1 MKNRLL
7 LWAVVVGLIVVR
19 CGAAQGEDL
28 SNRAERRPAPW
39 IGVTSTVEDGKIRC
53 PVAYIE
59 AIRETGGIP
68 VIIPVMQD
76 TDSQADYL
84 RRLDGLVLI
93 GGADVPPA
101 AYGEESHPTVHEM
114 PPSRWEWERR
124 LVQAWLQSEKPLLGV
139 CLGAQLTNVVT
150 GGTLIQDIPSQ
161 VGDDVTHRQS
171 GGVRHAVTIH
181 PGSRLREILGVDR
194 LKVYSSHHQAVRTVG
209 KDLVVVARSDDGVVE
224 ALEMPGQRWLLL
236 LQWHPEQMDRPHRE
250 TVYGAL
256 VEACRAAAPREAR

>member
-28 SNRAERRPAPW
+28 SNRAEGRTAPW
-39 IGVTSTVEDGKIRC
+39 IGVTSTVEDGEIRC
-53 PVAYIE
+53 PVAYIKAVRE
-59 AIRETGGIP
+59 AGGVP
-68 VIIPVMQD
+68 VIVPVMQD
-76 TDSQADYL
+76 TDLQAEYL

-124 LVQAWLQSEKPLLGV
+124 LVQRWLQSEKPLLGV
-139 CLGAQLTNVVT
+139 CLGAQLTNVVA

-161 VGDDVTHRQS
+161 VGGDVSHRQS
-171 GGVRHAVTIH
+171 GGVRHTVTIR
-181 PGSRLREILGVDR
+181 PGSRLREILGTDR

-209 KDLVVVARSDDGVVE
+209 KGLVVVARSDDGVVE
-224 ALEMPGQRWLLL
+224 ALEMPGAGWLLL
-236 LQWHPEQMDRPHRE
+236 LQWHPEKMDRAHRE